1 MVLSQPGVRIWLPV
15 MALKKC
21 TECGKEMSDGARKCP
36 HCGKTYTTA
45 SGIFI
50 AVIIALVIGGCVFSQ
65 R

>member
-1 MVLSQPGVRIWLPV
+1 MGLNGSGCGSWLPA

-21 TECGKEMSDGARKCP
+21 TDCGKEMSDGARKCP

-45 SGIFI
+45 GGIFI
-50 AVIIALVIGGCVFSQ
+50 AVLIALIIGGCVFSQ